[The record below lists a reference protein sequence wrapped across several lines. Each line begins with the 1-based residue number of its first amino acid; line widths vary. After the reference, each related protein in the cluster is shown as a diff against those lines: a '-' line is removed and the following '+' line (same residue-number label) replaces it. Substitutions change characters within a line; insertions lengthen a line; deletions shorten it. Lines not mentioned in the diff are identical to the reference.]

1 MILPISNKHT
11 PNSEKLEQFQV
22 SQTNI
27 SIPSKPKT
35 DHSDPKT
42 DDNDSELEDD
52 ELAEIL
58 RHNSNSEQATQFQDS
73 DTKSPSLFTPQKKP
87 SLPKTC
93 DNEFEEEDME
103 LIGLCRHI
111 DSHHTQQDTSK
122 LEKNL
127 NSDDDDE
134 TNSDNDEACVLSEV
148 LSERLTKTLKNTN
161 LCCKQLS

>member
-42 DDNDSELEDD
+42 DDSDSELEND
-52 ELAEIL
+52 ELAEIFK
-58 RHNSNSEQATQFQDS
+58 QTD
-73 DTKSPSLFTPQKKP
+73 
-87 SLPKTC
+87 
-93 DNEFEEEDME
+93 
-103 LIGLCRHI
+103 
-111 DSHHTQQDTSK
+111 
-122 LEKNL
+122 
-127 NSDDDDE
+127 
-134 TNSDNDEACVLSEV
+134 DNDEACVLSEA
-148 LSERLTKTLKNTN
+148 LSERLTKTLNNTN